1 MQVVFMYVSALGLT
15 EIGETLRRNNRDRNA
30 NFAERG

>member
-1 MQVVFMYVSALGLT
+1 MYASALGLI
-15 EIGETLRRNNRDRNA
+15 EIEEMLRRNNRDRNA